1 MLPVPRL
8 PTWRLDLPLAGSVAA
23 SVTGARLNSP
33 FRRRLAALLVIAL
46 ATTAVWAGV
55 AVSRPSRAAAS
66 AIPGG
71 TVPIG
76 SRPAGTRNVSLP
88 FGGHDRS
95 YLLVRPPGAHGATAL
110 VVLLHGT
117 GASGAEEIARTGF
130 GHLAEADGFTL
141 AVPASIGPTWN
152 SGAGCCSVAAQDR
165 VDDPAFVHAVI
176 ASVTHDVA
184 VDPRRIY
191 LVGYSNGGKLS
202 YGVSCTDALSKRP
215 FAGLATYGAGPQLP
229 CHDGP
234 ALPVF
239 AGYGAA
245 DHLEPAG
252 GKPANNR
259 GQHPGARVTAA
270 DFRTRDHC
278 TDAATHRRVGPAEI
292 TTYAHCT
299 AGTTVET
306 AIWEHQTHTFPRGP
320 AIPADATG
328 ATLMWDFLRSHNAPA
343 VS

>member
-1 MLPVPRL
+1 VPLASSVGALLAAPRL
-8 PTWRLDLPLAGSVAA
+8 DTK
-23 SVTGARLNSP
+23 
-33 FRRRLAALLVIAL
+33 FRRRLATLVVVAM

-55 AVSRPSRAAAS
+55 AVSRPSPAS
-66 AIPGG
+66 ASTDPIPGG
-71 TVPIG
+71 TVPVG
-76 SRPAGTRNVSLP
+76 PRPSGTRNVSLQ
-88 FGGHDRS
+88 FGGQRRS
-95 YLLVRPPGAHGATAL
+95 YLLVRPPGAHGSTPL

-117 GASGAEEIARTGF
+117 GASGAEEMARTGF
-130 GHLAEADGFTL
+130 GQLAEADGFTL

-152 SGAGCCSVAAQDR
+152 SGAGCCAVAAHDHI
-165 VDDPAFVHAVI
+165 DDPAFVHAVI
-176 ASVTHDVA
+176 ADVTHEVA

-229 CHDGP
+229 CHDGAP
-234 ALPVF
+234 LAVL

-252 GKPANNR
+252 GKPANDR
-259 GQHPGARVTAA
+259 GKHPGAKVTAA

-278 TDAATHRRVGPAEI
+278 TDAATHRRVGPADI
-292 TTYAHCT
+292 TTYAHCA

-306 AIWEHQTHTFPRGP
+306 AIWAHQTHTFPRSP
-320 AIPADATG
+320 AVPADAAG
-328 ATLMWDFLRSHNAPA
+328 ATVMWDFLRSHNAPA
-343 VS
+343 RS